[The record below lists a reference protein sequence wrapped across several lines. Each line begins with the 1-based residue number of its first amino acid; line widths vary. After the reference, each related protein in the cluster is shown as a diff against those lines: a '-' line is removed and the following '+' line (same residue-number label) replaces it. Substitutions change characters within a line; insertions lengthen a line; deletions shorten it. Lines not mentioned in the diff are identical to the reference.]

1 MVYSREENGKK
12 IPYMPTADYIIVDEI
27 QDFTA
32 EEIEE
37 FVNATNKSF
46 FFFGDTAQSLYDS
59 LKGGTLPVEK
69 IQFELPQTRDA
80 KRFSLYNNYRLPIPI
95 AKMAQKIGIDTS
107 FVEGTY
113 KSKENSIPRVIQY
126 DNFSHQIEA
135 IKRIIQAQN
144 LTDVGI
150 LVPHNEDV
158 KSTYDAIKTLGG
170 NYELRYNDQEDW
182 HNSKDTLNFGSSNPK
197 IMTYHSAKGLQFET
211 VFLPNLEDYDDFND
225 NRKALYVAMTRT
237 YKNLYIMYSG
247 KLPDVIGDN
256 VDSSLYKTTE
266 TDTIKD
272 F

>member
-1 MVYSREENGKK
+1 
-12 IPYMPTADYIIVDEI
+12 
-27 QDFTA
+27 
-32 EEIEE
+32 
-37 FVNATNKSF
+37 
-46 FFFGDTAQSLYDS
+46 
-59 LKGGTLPVEK
+59 
-69 IQFELPQTRDA
+69 
-80 KRFSLYNNYRLPIPI
+80 
-95 AKMAQKIGIDTS
+95 MAHEIGIDTS

-247 KLPDVIGDN
+247 KLPDVIDN

-266 TDTIKD
+266 TDTIND
-272 F
+272 I